1 MNENRLKRLLREGK
15 PAWGVWTQLG
25 SASVAEAL
33 SQLDIDWILLDA
45 EHGAAGADQ
54 MIPQLRA
61 VAASAALGSS
71 SPSSPPVTALVRVPT
86 TEPIGIR
93 RALDMGAGGVI
104 VPLIKTAEEVAAAV
118 AATRYPPSG
127 TRGIGP
133 FRASGY
139 YTDHRDY
146 YENSA
151 DQTVVVAQIE
161 TRESVEN
168 LEDILQVPGLDAVL
182 IGPADLSSAL
192 GTYPDREAPEFVQAV
207 ARVAKLAAKAGVAAG
222 YYCAN
227 GEEAALRRAEG
238 FTMLSVSLDI
248 NLLTGGLHRA
258 LKLGRGE

>member
-1 MNENRLKRLLREGK
+1 MKENRLKRLLREGK

-25 SASVAEAL
+25 SANVAEAL

-45 EHGAAGADQ
+45 EHGAAGVDQ
-54 MIPQLRA
+54 MMPQLRA
-61 VAASAALGSS
+61 VAASAALG
-71 SPSSPPVTALVRVPT
+71 PDSPPPTALVRVPT

-151 DQTVVVAQIE
+151 DRTVFVAQIE

-168 LEDILQVPGLDAVL
+168 LEQILEVPGLDAVL
-182 IGPADLSSAL
+182 IGPADLSSAF
-192 GTYPDREAPEFVQAV
+192 GTYPDREAPEFLAAV
-207 ARVAKLAAKAGVAAG
+207 ARVAELATKAGVAAG

-238 FTMLSVSLDI
+238 FTMLSVSVDI
-248 NLLTGGLHRA
+248 NLLTGGLRRA
-258 LKLGRGE
+258 LKLGQGE